1 MNYQTFEPHQEL
13 EVFVKCYWTLE
24 SSVDEQLENNSSF
37 PMDGINLVEIFLLN
51 SLSRLETIDHIVR
64 STVETILTGN

>member
-37 PMDGINLVEIFLLN
+37 PMDVW
-51 SLSRLETIDHIVR
+51 R
-64 STVETILTGN
+64 